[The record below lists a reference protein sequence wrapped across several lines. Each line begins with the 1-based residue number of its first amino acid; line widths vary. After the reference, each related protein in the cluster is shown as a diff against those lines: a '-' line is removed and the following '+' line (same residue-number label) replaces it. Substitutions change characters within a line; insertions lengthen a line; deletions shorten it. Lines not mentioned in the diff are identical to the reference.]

1 MPVTGKVAS
10 GNLSRVFIILS
21 IALLLTSCAS
31 GPQRAPVR
39 DRGTVIDD
47 RLGIH
52 YVSRGETLYSIAWR
66 YGINYASLAKR
77 NGIGSPFTIY
87 PGQKILLKGQMPQK
101 SRATSVK
108 KVARKVPPPQST
120 RSKTTTKK
128 TRNKTVVLPSTK
140 TWQWQW
146 PARGKIL
153 ARYSAGSA
161 LNKGVDIA
169 GTLGEPVVAAAPGVV
184 VYAGSGLRGYGNLL
198 IIKHSER
205 YLSAYAHNKRL
216 LVAEQGVVKA
226 GQQIAEIGL
235 SGTDKSKLH
244 FEIRRDGKPIDPL
257 KYLPRR

>member
-1 MPVTGKVAS
+1 
-10 GNLSRVFIILS
+10 
-21 IALLLTSCAS
+21 
-31 GPQRAPVR
+31 VR
-39 DRGTVIDD
+39 DRGTVVND
-47 RLGIH
+47 RLTTH

-66 YGINYASLAKR
+66 YGIDYSRLAKR
-77 NGIGSPFTIY
+77 NAITSPFIIY
-87 PGQKILLKGQMPQK
+87 PGQKILLKGY
-101 SRATSVK
+101 SSVK
-108 KVARKVPPPQST
+108 AKPSKVAAIARVSPPSKPV

-128 TRNKTVVLPSTK
+128 TKSKKAVALPPK
-140 TWQWQW
+140 GWKWQW

-153 ARYSAGSA
+153 ARYSASSA

-169 GTLGEPVVAAAPGVV
+169 GALGQPVVAAAPGVV

-205 YLSAYAHNKRL
+205 YLSAYAHNNRL
-216 LVAEQGVVKA
+216 LVAEQNVVKA
-226 GQQIAEIGL
+226 GQQIAEIGS